1 MEQSQ
6 QEEMAP
12 HWAVGAFIQGGER
25 APRAD
30 TPFTAQITGFLLTSV
45 PNEVDPTCNICRF
58 KLLAWPT
65 KMAIPKP

>member
-12 HWAVGAFIQGGER
+12 CWPVGAFVQGGEQ

-30 TPFTAQITGFLLTSV
+30 TTFTAQITGFLLTSV
-45 PNEVDPTCNICRF
+45 PNEVDPTCNICKI
-58 KLLAWPT
+58 KLLAGPT
-65 KMAIPKP
+65 NLVVLKL